1 MTGALSH
8 IRVLDLSRVLAA
20 PLASQNLADLGAE
33 VIKVERP
40 GVGDDTRGWG
50 PPYLKDREGRDTADA
65 VYYLCANRGKK
76 SLTLDIATPA
86 GQDIVRRLAARSDV
100 VLENYKTGALKRYG
114 LDYASLS
121 AVNSRLIY
129 CSVTGFGQ
137 TGPYAARPGYDPVM
151 QAMGGLMS
159 ITGEPDGT
167 PGGGPLRAGVAVTDL
182 MTAAYA
188 TIAMLAAL
196 AHRAETGVGQHVDLA
211 LLDVQVFNLANVG
224 LNYLHTGRVPGRHGN
239 AHVNVVPSQAFRCK
253 GGLMMVACGNDA
265 QFERFC
271 EALGRPELA
280 RDARFATNAVR
291 FANKDAL
298 VAVIEDITGQR
309 SAAEWVGLLEPAGV
323 PSGPVNDVAQVFEDP
338 QVRHRGMRV
347 EVGHPVA
354 GAIPLIANPMRL
366 SKTPITYDRA
376 PPLLGAHT
384 REILSGLL
392 AMDAAEIDRLARER
406 VI

>member
-50 PPYLKDREGRDTADA
+50 PPYLKDRDGRDTTDA

-86 GQDIVRRLAARSDV
+86 GQDIVRRLAAKSDI

-121 AVNSRLIY
+121 AVNQRLIY
-129 CSVTGFGQ
+129 CSVTGFGH

-159 ITGEPDGT
+159 ITGEPDT
-167 PGGGPLRAGVAVTDL
+167 APGGGPLRAGVAVTDL

-196 AHRAETGVGQHVDLA
+196 AHRGASGVGQHIDLA

-224 LNYLHTGRVPGRHGN
+224 LNYLHTGTLPGRHGN
-239 AHVNVVPSQAFRCK
+239 AHVNVVPSQAFHCK
-253 GGLMMVACGNDA
+253 GGLMMVACGNDG

-271 EALGRPELA
+271 ETLGRPELA
-280 RDARFATNAVR
+280 RDPRFVTNAVR

-298 VAVIEDITGQR
+298 VAIIEDITRRR
-309 SAAEWVGLLEPAGV
+309 SAAEWVALLEPAGV
-323 PSGPVNDVAQVFEDP
+323 PSGPVNDVAQVFADP
-338 QVRHRGMRV
+338 QVRARGMRV
-347 EVGHPVA
+347 EVEHPVA
-354 GAIPLIANPMRL
+354 GPIPLIASPVRL
-366 SKTPITYDRA
+366 SRTPITYDRP

-384 REILSGLL
+384 REILGTLL

>member
-20 PLASQNLADLGAE
+20 PLASQNLADFGAE

-50 PPYLKDREGRDTADA
+50 PPYLKDREGRDTTDA

-86 GQDIVRRLAARSDV
+86 GQDIVRRLAARSDI

-121 AVNSRLIY
+121 AVNPRLIY

-159 ITGEPDGT
+159 ITGEPDT
-167 PGGGPLRAGVAVTDL
+167 APGGGPLRAGVAVTDL

-196 AHRAETGVGQHVDLA
+196 AHRDASGAGQHIDLA

-224 LNYLHTGRVPGRHGN
+224 LNYLHTGALPGRHGN
-239 AHVNVVPSQAFRCK
+239 AHVNVVPSQAFHCK

-265 QFERFC
+265 QFERLC
-271 EALGRPELA
+271 GALGRPELA
-280 RDARFATNAVR
+280 RDPRFATNAAR

-298 VAVIEDITGQR
+298 VALLEDITR
-309 SAAEWVGLLEPAGV
+309 ARPAAEWVALLEPAGV
-323 PSGPVNDVAQVFEDP
+323 PCGPVNDVAQVFADP
-338 QVRHRGMRV
+338 QVRARGMRV
-347 EVGHPVA
+347 EVEHPVA
-354 GAIPLIANPMRL
+354 GPIPLIANPVRL
-366 SKTPITYDRA
+366 SRTPITYDRP
-376 PPLLGAHT
+376 PPLFGAHT
-384 REILSGLL
+384 REILGGLL
-392 AMDAAEIDRLARER
+392 GMDAAEIDRLARDR

>member
-20 PLASQNLADLGAE
+20 PLASQNLADFGAE

-50 PPYLKDREGRDTADA
+50 PPYLKDRDGRDTTDA
-65 VYYLCANRGKK
+65 LYFLCANRGKK

-86 GQDIVRRLAARSDV
+86 GQDIVRRLAACSDI
-100 VLENYKTGALKRYG
+100 VLENYKTGALTRYG
-114 LDYASLS
+114 LDYASLR
-121 AVNSRLIY
+121 AVNPRLIY

-159 ITGEPDGT
+159 VTGAPDEA

-196 AHRAETGVGQHVDLA
+196 AHRDVSGVGQHIDLA
-211 LLDVQVFNLANVG
+211 LLEVQIFNLANVG
-224 LNYLHTGRVPGRHGN
+224 INYLHTGKLPGRHGN
-239 AHVNVVPSQAFRCK
+239 AHPTVEPSRAVRCK
-253 GGLMMVACGNDA
+253 DGLMMVACGNDG
-265 QFERFC
+265 QFERLC
-271 EALGRPELA
+271 AALERPELA
-280 RDARFATNAVR
+280 RDPR
-291 FANKDAL
+291 FANNPGRAANKDVL
-298 VAVIEDITGQR
+298 IPLIEDITRQR
-309 SAAEWVGLLEPAGV
+309 TAAEWVARLEPAGV
-323 PSGPVNDVAQVFEDP
+323 PCGPVNDVAQVFADP
-338 QVRHRGMRV
+338 HVRARGMRV
-347 EVGHPVA
+347 EVEHPV
-354 GAIPLIANPMRL
+354 GGPIPLIRSPVRL
-366 SKTPITYDRA
+366 SETPIAYDRA

-384 REILSGLL
+384 REILGGLL
-392 AMDAAEIDRLARER
+392 GMDAAEIERLARER
-406 VI
+406 II